1 MKIFQ
6 QIACLCLSGSLM
18 GGAMLSAQRP
28 VGPSV
33 VPVDHP
39 TLPVAL
45 DWTPEALGPLVQT
58 AEVKNSFVLD
68 RTMLGAGAALLPD
81 SEEGAR
87 QSLRKLDG
95 VSVRLY
101 RFHDAGMIDPEQA
114 ALLREAYHARG
125 WKHLVSGDK
134 GALVH
139 SGTTDVWLAVD
150 GVTVR
155 GGTVLAITPKS
166 VSLVTFA
173 GNLDPVDIL
182 KLRGHF
188 GIPKFDGDSLQD
200 AR

>member
-1 MKIFQ
+1 
-6 QIACLCLSGSLM
+6 M
-18 GGAMLSAQRP
+18 GAAMVSAQRP
-28 VGPSV
+28 ATPAV
-33 VPVDHP
+33 VPVDRVA
-39 TLPVAL
+39 LPVVL
-45 DWTPEALGPLVQT
+45 NWVPEALGPLVDS

-68 RTMLGAGAALLPD
+68 RTLLGAGAALLPD

-101 RFHDAGMIDPEQA
+101 RFHDAGMIDPDQA
-114 ALLREAYHARG
+114 ALLREAYRARG
-125 WKHLVSGDK
+125 WKHLVSGEK
-134 GALVH
+134 GAMLH

-188 GIPKFDGDSLQD
+188 GIPNFSGDKLED